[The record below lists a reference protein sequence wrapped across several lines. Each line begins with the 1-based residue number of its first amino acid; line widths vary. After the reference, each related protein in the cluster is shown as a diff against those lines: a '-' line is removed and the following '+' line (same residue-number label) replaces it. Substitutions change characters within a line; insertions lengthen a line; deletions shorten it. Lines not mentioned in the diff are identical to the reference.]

1 MGIGAEVT
9 TWVAFFAGVLSFLSP
24 CVLPLVPAY
33 LTYISGLSFAELKE
47 EQTSP
52 AGRIHV
58 FWHALLFVAGFSLI
72 FIALGALTGLASAS
86 VNFYLRDALGVIQKV
101 GGVLI
106 FLFGIHLSGTYRF
119 GFLLRQKQI
128 RLRHKPTG
136 LVGTFLIGIVFA
148 SGWTPCVG
156 PILGAILAVVAGSE
170 GSVKQGT
177 ILLSVYSAGLGVP
190 FLVSALA
197 FHRLVGVFDQLK
209 KHLHR
214 LELVTGLLLMLTGIL
229 LFFDLFSE
237 ITWYLFELLPE
248 GLG

>member
-1 MGIGAEVT
+1 MGMGADIT
-9 TWVAFFAGVLSFLSP
+9 IWVAFFAGILSFLSP

-33 LTYISGLSFAELKE
+33 LTYISGLTFAELKDE
-47 EQTSP
+47 KMPS

-72 FIALGALTGLASAS
+72 FITLGALTGLASAS
-86 VNFYLRDALGVIQKV
+86 INFYLRDTLGVIQKI

-106 FLFGIHLSGTYRF
+106 FLFGIHLSGIYRF

-128 RLRHKPTG
+128 HVQHKPAG

-148 SGWTPCVG
+148 AGWTPCVG
-156 PILGAILAVVAGSE
+156 PILGAILAVVAGSG
-170 GSVKQGT
+170 GSVEQGT
-177 ILLSVYSAGLGVP
+177 ILLSFYSAGLGIP
-190 FLVSALA
+190 FILSALA
-197 FHRLVGVFDQLK
+197 FNRLIGVFDRLK
-209 KHLHR
+209 KHMR
-214 LELVTGLLLMLTGIL
+214 QLELTTGLLLMTTGLL